1 MRAFSSPYGR
11 VCRSVG
17 LAKPSPTTAKTD
29 GWSGPHAA
37 ECCRRMVRDSELRA
51 HVRTSEASLTRV
63 PRARVRAHGH
73 HGFMTPWVTLI
84 SSLGAAII
92 GGLVAPL
99 VTQRRER
106 VAARAEVRRAL
117 TDVEA
122 LRFDQD
128 RYQEF
133 TRALSAFEAHRRS
146 TRFRRH
152 VNDAWRPV
160 Q

>member
-1 MRAFSSPYGR
+1 
-11 VCRSVG
+11 
-17 LAKPSPTTAKTD
+17 
-29 GWSGPHAA
+29 
-37 ECCRRMVRDSELRA
+37 
-51 HVRTSEASLTRV
+51 
-63 PRARVRAHGH
+63 
-73 HGFMTPWVTLI
+73 MTPWVTLI

-122 LRFDQD
+122 LRIDQD

-133 TRALSAFEAHRRS
+133 TRALSAFEASAILAGLPRGVVAGYMKAVEVHRRS
-146 TRFRRH
+146 TRFEHGIGPNGEDGWAITHGPVTEAHELALERLGSCLWHPWLGRR
-152 VNDAWRPV
+152 RR
-160 Q
+160 